1 MSFRS
6 NVHGQWGAVQKV
18 ASTHAFTPWDIEVG
32 FFLFNYQQD
41 LGFGTALANW
51 IGSRCCGYA
60 TRFVHRFVW
69 PSRPL
74 ASIGIVIRAYIH
86 YLGDGI
92 VVRIFLRGVVEKS
105 STNCPARIEVEHLQS
120 CTATGNGLV

>member
-32 FFLFNYQQD
+32 FLLFNHQQD
-41 LGFGTALANW
+41 LGFGAALANRA
-51 IGSRCCGYA
+51 GSRCCGYA
-60 TRFVHRFVW
+60 TRFVHRFLW
-69 PSRPL
+69 FGRSL
-74 ASIGIVIRAYIH
+74 ASIGFVVRSYIH
-86 YLGDGI
+86 YMGDGV
-92 VVRIFLRGVVEKS
+92 VVRIFLWGVVEKS
-105 STNCPARIEVEHLQS
+105 CTNCPARIEIEYLQS